1 MLTKNQLRSKILF
14 NLRKQKEEERLKK
27 SEIIK
32 NKLFR
37 LKVFKKAKR
46 IMFYLA
52 YDGEVETKEMIK
64 EAMEE
69 GKIIAVPVCKVK
81 ERKIIPC
88 KIGPQTK
95 FKKGP
100 YGIKEPCKKIPLPL
114 KELDLVIVPGVAFDK
129 KGRRL
134 GRGKGYYDYFLK
146 NLPKKTTT
154 IGLAFDFQIVS
165 RLPILSHDMPVK
177 RVLFA

>member
-1 MLTKNQLRSKILF
+1 LI
-14 NLRKQKEEERLKK
+14 KE
-27 SEIIK
+27 
-32 NKLFR
+32 KLFR

-52 YDGEVETKEMIK
+52 YDGEVETQEMIK
-64 EAMEE
+64 EAMKQ
-69 GKIIAVPVCKVK
+69 GKIIAVPVCKEK

-88 KIGPQTK
+88 KIGPDTE

-114 KELDLVIVPGVAFDK
+114 KELDLVIVPAVAFDK

-134 GRGKGYYDYFLK
+134 GRGKGYYDYFLRS
-146 NLPKKTTT
+146 LSKKTATV
-154 IGLAFDFQIVS
+154 GLAFDFQIVP
-165 RLPILSHDMPVK
+165 RLPTLSHDMPVE
-177 RVLFA
+177 RVIFA

>member
-1 MLTKNQLRSKILF
+1 MLTKDKLRSKILF
-14 NLRKQKEEERLKK
+14 NLRKQKENQRLEK
-27 SEIIK
+27 SRLIK

-64 EAMEE
+64 EAIKQ
-69 GKIIAVPVCKVK
+69 GKIVAVPVCKVK
-81 ERKIIPC
+81 DKKIIPC
-88 KIGPQTK
+88 KIGPDTK

-100 YGIKEPCKKIPLPL
+100 YGIKEPSKMVPLSL

-129 KGRRL
+129 SGMRL
-134 GRGKGYYDYFLK
+134 GRGKGYYDYFLQ
-146 NLPKKTTT
+146 NLSEKTTT

-165 RLPILSHDMPVK
+165 CLPTLPHDMPVD